1 MKTQNKLEKMLSKQ
15 VVLGDGAMG
24 TMLYESGIFLNT
36 CFDELNLVK
45 SKLIKRVHDKY
56 IQAGVD
62 FIETN
67 TFGANEFKLGKFGL
81 ADKVEAINRAAVEIA
96 KECGGEDVLVAGSMG
111 PLGREFSRFGRLS
124 EKEFGTAFEKQ
135 AKVLIEAGVDFL
147 ILETFSDRKSVV

>member
-1 MKTQNKLEKMLSKQ
+1 MKTQNKLKKMLSKQ

-36 CFDELNLVK
+36 CFDELNLVNGELVK
-45 SKLIKRVHDKY
+45 KIHDRY

-81 ADKVEAINRAAVEIA
+81 ADAQFIPALLFPRKK
-96 KECGGEDVLVAGSMG
+96 KE
-111 PLGREFSRFGRLS
+111 
-124 EKEFGTAFEKQ
+124 
-135 AKVLIEAGVDFL
+135 
-147 ILETFSDRKSVV
+147 